1 MQLIAEFDRVVEQ
14 QNASFLAAK
23 LHWLELVPRILEAAK
38 SEGNES
44 IAHWLHQRSEAS
56 DEGLFK
62 RLCTDIHA
70 LSHCSG
76 TTKLLASIFH
86 ALWSCNGVRFIDLL
100 SEFAVNMHISTSN
113 IHMNNVTLSVLSIF
127 TGADCLLAAII
138 LAYIL
143 HDPRTKKD
151 HSRIVRIVTVSLL
164 SYSKAFDTLNPG
176 SHIHYYVTLGNCS

>member
-1 MQLIAEFDRVVEQ
+1 MRETRALLTGFTKDRKPVMKVC
-14 QNASFLAAK
+14 S
-23 LHWLELVPRILEAAK
+23 
-38 SEGNES
+38 
-44 IAHWLHQRSEAS
+44 
-56 DEGLFK
+56 K

-70 LSHCSG
+70 LFHCSG
-76 TTKLLASIFH
+76 TIKLLASIFH
-86 ALWSCNGVRFIDLL
+86 ALWSCNGVCFIDLL
-100 SEFAVNMHISTSN
+100 SEFAVKMHISTSN
-113 IHMNNVTLSVLSIF
+113 IHMNYVTLSVLSIF

-164 SYSKAFDTLNPG
+164 SYSKAFDALKPG

>member
-1 MQLIAEFDRVVEQ
+1 MREMRALLTGFTKDRKPVMKVC
-14 QNASFLAAK
+14 S
-23 LHWLELVPRILEAAK
+23 
-38 SEGNES
+38 
-44 IAHWLHQRSEAS
+44 
-56 DEGLFK
+56 K

-70 LSHCSG
+70 LLHCSG

-86 ALWSCNGVRFIDLL
+86 ALWSCNGVSFIDLL

-113 IHMNNVTLSVLSIF
+113 IDMNNVTLSVLSIF

-151 HSRIVRIVTVSLL
+151 RAFKACQDSHRKLTLL
-164 SYSKAFDTLNPG
+164 
-176 SHIHYYVTLGNCS
+176 